1 MTIIL
6 HIVPDGYCTR
16 CGARGYVERKLLLCL
31 PCLDIKLRME
41 RKKKLNPYAQTLAHI
56 RNQLAEFNATAR

>member
-16 CGARGYVERKLLLCL
+16 CGARGFVERKMLLCL

-41 RKKKLNPYAQTLAHI
+41 QKKQRPYAQTLARI
-56 RNQLAEFNATAR
+56 RSQLAEFNATAR